1 MKKLFFILTSVFL
14 YSCAPTIST
23 TSLQNYNQLNPQ
35 DDVTVYQ
42 MGDNLPQD
50 LKIIGRT
57 EIGDSGFTVNCGLDI
72 IIEKAKTEARKI
84 GANALVI
91 TKHILPSI
99 WGSSC
104 HRINADLAKTGVQ
117 TNEIQNDIK
126 TDTIPK
132 NVVAVSNESKN
143 LKSPSNNNKLFLTLN
158 YGFSFRT
165 AGVEDGTPA
174 LEKSFQKE
182 LGSGNSFQ
190 IKTGFKSS
198 RNSYY
203 GLVYSRHSSINSLNN
218 IIFTEPNG
226 FEGIGSTTQTN
237 TINYFG
243 LASGWIV
250 DFFPRKDTF
259 VFDLSLG
266 YINYSEERKFFNTY
280 EAKGGA
286 LGISTDISYYFGL
299 SKNFKIG
306 PTFSFSGGA
315 LKKYTLESDNGFR
328 QKIEFEENTF
338 LSLYRI
344 DLMIGTYLQF

>member
-1 MKKLFFILTSVFL
+1 MKKTIIALVFILSNV
-14 YSCAPTIST
+14 
-23 TSLQNYNQLNPQ
+23 
-35 DDVTVYQ
+35 
-42 MGDNLPQD
+42 NLFSANA
-50 LKIIGRT
+50 IF
-57 EIGDSGFTVNCGLDI
+57 GFTHFSEFKSN
-72 IIEKAKTEARKI
+72 KYF
-84 GANALVI
+84 N
-91 TKHILPSI
+91 
-99 WGSSC
+99 
-104 HRINADLAKTGVQ
+104 
-117 TNEIQNDIK
+117 TNEIDSIVK
-126 TDTIPK
+126 IDSVTPKFKETINRK
-132 NVVAVSNESKN
+132 KGY
-143 LKSPSNNNKLFLTLN
+143 NKLFITLN

-203 GLVYSRHSSINSLNN
+203 GLVYSRHSSTNSLNN
-218 IIFTEPNG
+218 IVFTEPSG

-338 LSLYRI
+338 LSLYRV
-344 DLMIGTYLQF
+344 DLMLGTYFEF